1 MAEQKSTIVGI
12 DIGSYSIK
20 IAEMKTTAKS
30 YSLRNFREFPL
41 SPDPT
46 QDKKIQIIDI
56 LRNLVAEYDPDQTRF
71 ILAVRQSHVS
81 VRYKQFPFKERFKI
95 LRSVPFELED
105 EVPLELG
112 EAIFDAKILSFQ
124 NQLTNVLAIAC
135 PKTFIQEV
143 VDLAQDCG
151 IELDLVSVEGIA
163 LANIFEN
170 WTLPPPNILIEDP
183 PVPGSRLGEVVLE
196 IGHNT
201 TRMLVFSEK
210 VLLTVRHIDWGVKS
224 VADAIATRYGLHS
237 IEALKELQTKAYIIL
252 QRDSATHEQKLFSDV
267 IQGALDP
274 FISRLKLLIYEV
286 QSEFALNFTQGHML
300 GGGCQIRNL
309 GPYLTQG
316 LEIPFN
322 RFQYLD
328 RLPHVET
335 ETNAHIE
342 MTGAVAISLAIE
354 GLRRPRNPAINLLK
368 DDFAPEQN
376 SFNYFWESW
385 GTTFKVAAACF
396 VLVWFYGMIRQG
408 VSESLDN
415 QSYDILREQAQKAAG
430 LKGANATLNKI
441 EGFIREQKTEQKN
454 RKVME
459 KALDMNSAMDV
470 LKKISQASPNKKQL
484 EFEVLRFKVE
494 NDLVE
499 IQGTMPS
506 AASPQPL
513 EEALKNL
520 AIGKKLET
528 FPSQTTTGGKK
539 YFGYR
544 FRTDRFK
551 Q

>member
-1 MAEQKSTIVGI
+1 MAEQKNTIVGI
-12 DIGSYSIK
+12 DIGTYSIK
-20 IAEMKTTAKS
+20 IAELKATAKS
-30 YSLRNFREFPL
+30 YSLRNFREYSL

-56 LRNLVAEYDPDQTRF
+56 LRNLVIEYNPDQTRF
-71 ILAVRQSHVS
+71 ILGVRQSHVS
-81 VRYKQFPFKERFKI
+81 VRHKQFPFKERFKI

-105 EVPLELG
+105 EVPLEQD

-135 PKTFIQEV
+135 PKVFIQEV

-151 IELDLVSVEGIA
+151 IELDLLSVEGVA
-163 LANIFEN
+163 LANLFEN
-170 WTLPPPNILIEDP
+170 WALPPPNITLEDP
-183 PVPGSRLGEVVLE
+183 PVPGSRIGEVVLE
-196 IGHNT
+196 IGHT
-201 TRMLVFSEK
+201 TSRMLVLSEK
-210 VLLTVRHIDWGVKS
+210 VLLTVRHIDWGVKA
-224 VADAIATRYGLHS
+224 VADAIAQRYGLHS

-267 IQGALDP
+267 IQGAVDP
-274 FISRLKLLIYEV
+274 FISRLQLLIYEV
-286 QSEFALNFTQGHML
+286 QSEFALQFRQGHLL

-328 RLPHVET
+328 RIPFVEIST
-335 ETNAHIE
+335 SPQME
-342 MTGAVAISLAIE
+342 MSGSVSIALAIE

-368 DDFAPEQN
+368 DEFAPQQN
-376 SFNYFWESW
+376 TFDYFWESW
-385 GTTFKVAAACF
+385 GTTAKVICACF
-396 VLVWFYGMIRQG
+396 LMFWIYGAVRQG
-408 VSESLDN
+408 ISENLDN
-415 QSYDILREQAQKAAG
+415 QSYDILREQAQKLAG
-430 LKGANATLNKI
+430 LKGSAASLNRI
-441 EGFIREQKTEQKN
+441 EGFIKEQKTEQKN

-459 KALDMNSAMDV
+459 KVLDMNSAMDV
-470 LKKISQASPNKKQL
+470 LKKISQTSPNKKQL
-484 EFEVLRFKVE
+484 EFEVLRFKVD

-499 IQGTMPS
+499 IQGTLPA
-506 AASPQPL
+506 AASTGPL
-513 EEALKNL
+513 EETLKALAL
-520 AIGKKLET
+520 GRKLET
-528 FPSQTTTGGKK
+528 FPSQTTGSGKK